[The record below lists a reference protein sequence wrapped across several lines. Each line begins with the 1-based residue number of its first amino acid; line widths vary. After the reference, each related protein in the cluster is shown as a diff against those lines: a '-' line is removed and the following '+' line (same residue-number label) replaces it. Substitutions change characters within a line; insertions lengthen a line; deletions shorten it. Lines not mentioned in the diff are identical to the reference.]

1 MSATD
6 SVRVSLERPDQPAVR
21 ALIAALDEYQ
31 KPLYPPESHHGIDE
45 EALRDPS
52 VLFAVARDAND
63 AVAGCGAVLIAPGY
77 AELKR
82 MFTPPERRGQGI
94 GSAILRFVEEEAH
107 ARGATRFTLETGY
120 LQTEALRLYER
131 QGYAR
136 CAPFGDYTVDPN
148 SVFMEKMVEPH
159 AAPRGVSV
167 WRASVNDA
175 AEAAVLFDDYRQFYG
190 RESDPALAITFLR
203 ERLARSES
211 FVLLARDAAGN
222 ATGFAQLYPTF
233 SSVRAARHLILNDL
247 FVHRRARRHGVGHAL
262 LDAAARFARD
272 RGIARLKLSTA
283 VDNTPAQRLYESLG
297 WIRDTGF
304 YEYNL
309 NV

>member
-1 MSATD
+1 MKIQ
-6 SVRVSLERPDQPAVR
+6 RVSLERPDQPEVR
-21 ALIAALDEYQ
+21 SLIAALDAYQ

-45 EALRDPS
+45 QALRDPA
-52 VLFAVARDAND
+52 VLFAVARDEND
-63 AVAGCGAVLIAPGY
+63 VVAGCGAVLLAPDY

-107 ARGATRFTLETGY
+107 SRGATRFTLETGY
-120 LQTEALRLYER
+120 LQHEALRLYDR
-131 QGYAR
+131 RGYAR
-136 CAPFGDYTVDPN
+136 CAPFGDYTADPN
-148 SVFMEKMVEPH
+148 SVFMEKVMEPH

-167 WRASVNDA
+167 WRANMNDVTD
-175 AEAAVLFDDYRQFYG
+175 AAVLFDDYRQFYG
-190 RESDPALAITFLR
+190 REPDLALATSFLR
-203 ERLARSES
+203 DRLARNES
-211 FVLLARDAAGN
+211 VVLLARDAAGK

-233 SSVRAARHLILNDL
+233 SSVRAARHLVLNDL
-247 FVHRRARRHGVGHAL
+247 IVHRRARRNGVGRAL

-283 VDNTPAQRLYESLG
+283 IDNTPAQRLYESLG